1 MVDDGGVSYEDDD
14 DEAVHQELNAASEE
28 VNATQTLLLL
38 IVLLYLLHLS
48 DYCSYRI
55 LSVNQNN
62 HYYCNIYIYI
72 HECHN
77 EDKNQHNP
85 AKKRIVIV
93 ILTQCDTR
101 KPPEVY

>member
-1 MVDDGGVSYEDDD
+1 MVDDGGVSYEDD

-28 VNATQTLLLL
+28 VNATQRLLL
-38 IVLLYLLHLS
+38 IVLLFLLHLS

-72 HECHN
+72 Y
-77 EDKNQHNP
+77 
-85 AKKRIVIV
+85 IYIY
-93 ILTQCDTR
+93 TR
-101 KPPEVY
+101 VS